1 MHKNCSHQ
9 LPTIASF
16 EETDTLGRNI
26 SAVFGAF
33 VLVDETNGAPRQLDL
48 DQIGAILGSVK
59 ATGLLDATYASQ
71 VELHVVVSCG
81 VWGKVVEG
89 LDCTLASRAV
99 ASHVQGLP
107 NVVVH
112 TYKGNA
118 YEYPATHFL
127 WQLAC
132 ASPDRVFLYFH
143 NKGVKYNLKRR
154 FPSRIADEML
164 MFNEVVA
171 PWRYYVWLFSDPA
184 TAPDAAGFA
193 VAEVNFFWH
202 NFHWMQGSFISRLA
216 EPYQAPSRWYYE
228 KRWMR
233 NVPSNK
239 EESACGTGPPVV
251 GQAVNKG
258 VNTTF
263 VPEGLEGVQFF
274 SSLFCN
280 TSKKIHRV
288 FNPKYFFPMRNEF
301 AEDARQFD
309 GDIPAAAPGRT
320 TLRASSRLTRHSG
333 RGASS
338 PSRVRPSPMRD
349 AYNKRSQLPERRHRH
364 TIQRR
369 RRQSGVGAANRLDRA
384 HQNVE

>member
-1 MHKNCSHQ
+1 MHNNCTHR
-9 LPTIASF
+9 LPTSKSF
-16 EETDTLGRNI
+16 EENDTLGRNV

-48 DQIGAILGSVK
+48 DQIGAIVGSVK
-59 ATGLLDATYASQ
+59 ATGLLDAAYASQ

-81 VWGKVVEG
+81 VWGKEVEG
-89 LDCTLASRAV
+89 TDCTLASRAV

-143 NKGVKYNLKRR
+143 NKGVKYSLRTR
-154 FPSRIADEML
+154 HPSRIADEML

-171 PWRYYVWLFSDPA
+171 PWRYYVRLFSDPA
-184 TAPDAAGFA
+184 TASDAAGFA
-193 VAEVNFFWH
+193 ASLANFFWH

-263 VPEGLEGVQFF
+263 VSEGLKGIRFF

-280 TSKKIHRV
+280 TSKKIDRS
-288 FNPKYFFPMRNEF
+288 FNPEYFFPRRDEF
-301 AEDARQFD
+301 AEDIRRYND
-309 GDIPAAAPGRT
+309 SIPADAPGQT
-320 TLRASSRLTRHSG
+320 ALPAAGRLAGYTG
-333 RGASS
+333 DADDLSS
-338 PSRVRPSPMRD
+338 PARVRPSPLRD

-364 TIQRR
+364 TNQRR
-369 RRQSGVGAANRLDRA
+369 RRQSGVGAAK
-384 HQNVE
+384 